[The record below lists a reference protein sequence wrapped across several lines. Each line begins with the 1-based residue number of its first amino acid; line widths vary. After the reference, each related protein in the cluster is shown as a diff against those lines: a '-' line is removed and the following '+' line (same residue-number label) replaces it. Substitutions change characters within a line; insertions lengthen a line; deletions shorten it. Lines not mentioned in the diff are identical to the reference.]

1 MTANAD
7 KTNPGDVINDVNNIG
22 NGIYTYS
29 GESPVPPGSGAA
41 PTPRDSAALLGRMIL
56 NRVEQTQAVRMAA
69 SLSYTSLLA
78 VVPVLAIALAMLAAF
93 PVFAEVRGEIMD
105 SLFAIVFPYADEAVR
120 GQVNQFV
127 NAAGGLTALGVVGI
141 AVTAVMLLVTIET
154 ALNGIFGARASRA
167 LLGRVLMYWA
177 VVTLGPMLLG
187 ASFSLSGYLYALQDI
202 ANGGPALLHGLSGL
216 VTHAVP
222 WVLTAVAFTLLY
234 LVVPDRPVHMNDAL
248 AGGLVAAALVAGLR
262 FGFLIYV
269 TNAEAYRTLYG
280 ALAVIPVFLVWM
292 YVSWLVVLTGA
303 IITAVLP
310 AWRMR
315 RVEGPDP
322 RRQDL
327 NAALRVL
334 NRLQNEAAR
343 TLADP
348 RRKRGVGVG
357 RRQLLADTGLPEE
370 RLWRILSDLADAGLV
385 AQAES
390 GRWLLARDLDAV
402 TLDDVMGVLH
412 LRMPDGGPL
421 SGDPLSGAPLSGG
434 AWMDRVGARLHEAR
448 LAEREA
454 LTVPLKPLLNGGEEK
469 TP

>member
-1 MTANAD
+1 MTTDAS
-7 KTNPGDVINDVNNIG
+7 KTNPGDVINDVTDIG
-22 NGIYTYS
+22 NGNYTYS
-29 GESPVPPGSGAA
+29 DVNPAPSGPGSAQ
-41 PTPRDSAALLGRMIL
+41 TPRDSAVLLGRMIL
-56 NRVEQTQAVRMAA
+56 NRVEQTQVVRMAA

-78 VVPVLAIALAMLAAF
+78 MVPLLAIALAMLTAF
-93 PVFAEVRGEIMD
+93 PVFAEVRGDIMD
-105 SLFAIVFPYADEAVR
+105 SLFAIVFPYADESVR
-120 GQVNQFV
+120 GQVSQFV

-141 AVTAVMLLVTIET
+141 AVTAVMLLVTIEA

-167 LLGRVLMYWA
+167 LLGRLLMYWA
-177 VVTLGPMLLG
+177 VVTMGPMLLG

-202 ANGGPALLHGLSGL
+202 ANDGPALLHGLSGL

-234 LVVPDRPVHMNDAL
+234 LVVPARSVHLHDAL
-248 AGGLVAAALVAGLR
+248 TGGVVAAALVAGLR

-280 ALAVIPVFLVWM
+280 ALAVVPVFLVWM
-292 YVSWLVVLTGA
+292 YVSWLAVLTGA
-303 IITAVLP
+303 VITAVLP

-315 RVEGPDP
+315 RVEGADP

-334 NRLQNEAAR
+334 NRLQDEAAR
-343 TLADP
+343 ALADP
-348 RRKRGVGVG
+348 RRKGGAGVG

-370 RLWRILSDLADAGLV
+370 RLRRILADLVDAELV
-385 AQAES
+385 VQAES

-402 TLDDVMGVLH
+402 TLDDLMGVLH
-412 LRMPDGGPL
+412 LRMPDVGPQSGGSL
-421 SGDPLSGAPLSGG
+421 SGS
-434 AWMDRVGARLHEAR
+434 AWIDRVSARLHEAR

-454 LTVPLKPLLNGGEEK
+454 LTVPLKPLLNGGGEK
-469 TP
+469 TS